1 MFTPLQLPRNAIVN
15 GDIVVEIAEDGKCTE
30 FTTVPTEFTGVN
42 NWKVEFDGAKFTVK
56 NTVSDVTTTFRIG
69 ELKDLLKDA
78 FKTECGNVGTVTI
91 KDNNGNADMNEIID
105 EKNAPNL
112 LVVVTV
118 EDEGITKEYT
128 VTYQKVSDWLAP

>member
-1 MFTPLQLPRNAIVN
+1 M
-15 GDIVVEIAEDGKCTE
+15 
-30 FTTVPTEFTGVN
+30 
-42 NWKVEFDGAKFTVK
+42 
-56 NTVSDVTTTFRIG
+56 
-69 ELKDLLKDA
+69 
-78 FKTECGNVGTVTI
+78 TI